1 MSNKCNIPVI
11 DLQDFPNQSS
21 KLIAACE
28 DWGCFRLLNYQQVL
42 PETLMIEM
50 KTVVIALFDLP
61 VEIKRR
67 NIDVIAG
74 GGYVAPSPKI
84 PLYEA
89 LGLHDMTSRSG
100 VDDFCA
106 QLDASPHQRY
116 LNKLSV
122 GVPSHQ
128 LTVSR
133 NPSVKLVT
141 DENLVINELSLTQL
155 VDTIMRYAEAV
166 HGLIV
171 DIGKKLAESLG
182 VKSENIGF
190 ENWTCRARLNKY
202 HFTPQSVG
210 TTGGP
215 MHTDSGFL
223 TILQDDEGVGGLE
236 VMNKSGDFVPVDPWP
251 GTLLVNLGDMAPVWS
266 NGRFCN
272 VRHRVQCKDANTR
285 VSIASFLLG
294 PEEILEPLPELVDD
308 DHPRVFVPTTYE
320 DYRKLRFSSK
330 LHAGE
335 ALALLHTTSS

>member
-1 MSNKCNIPVI
+1 MAPKCSIPVI

-28 DWGCFRLLNYQQVL
+28 EWGCFRLLNYHELLPATLMSEMKVLVRSLLDL
-42 PETLMIEM
+42 PE
-50 KTVVIALFDLP
+50 
-61 VEIKRR
+61 EIKRR

-89 LGLHDMTSRSG
+89 LGLHDMTSRHG
-100 VDDFCA
+100 VDDFCS
-106 QLDASPHQRY
+106 QLNATTHQR
-116 LNKLSV
+116 
-122 GVPSHQ
+122 
-128 LTVSR
+128 
-133 NPSVKLVT
+133 
-141 DENLVINELSLTQL
+141 E
-155 VDTIMRYAEAV
+155 TIMRYAESV
-166 HGLIV
+166 HTLIV
-171 DIGKKLAESLG
+171 EISKKLAEGLG

-190 ENWTCRARLNKY
+190 EKWTCRARINKY

-223 TILQDDEGVGGLE
+223 TILQDDEDVGGLE

-251 GTLLVNLGDMAPVWS
+251 GTLLVNLGDMATVWS

-272 VRHRVQCKDANTR
+272 VKHRVQCKEANPR

-320 DYRKLRFSSK
+320 DYRKLRFSTK

-335 ALALLHTTSS
+335 ALALLRTPSAEK

>member
-1 MSNKCNIPVI
+1 MSTKCNIPMI

-50 KTVVIALFDLP
+50 KTMVIALFDLP

-100 VDDFCA
+100 VDYFCA
-106 QLDASPHQRY
+106 QLDASPHQR
-116 LNKLSV
+116 
-122 GVPSHQ
+122 
-128 LTVSR
+128 
-133 NPSVKLVT
+133 
-141 DENLVINELSLTQL
+141 
-155 VDTIMRYAEAV
+155 DTIMRYAEAV

-182 VKSENIGF
+182 VKSGNIGF

-236 VMNKSGDFVPVDPWP
+236 VMNKSGVFVPVDPWP
-251 GTLLVNLGDMAPVWS
+251 GTLLVNLGDMATVWS

-272 VRHRVQCKDANTR
+272 VKHRVQCKDANTR

-320 DYRKLRFSSK
+320 DYRKLRFSTK

-335 ALALLHTTSS
+335 ALALLHTPSS